1 MERSHTLAVIRMVMG
16 EENRRHFRNVDSALR
31 QSRLL
36 FPEGKSKIH
45 KQKRTARTDGDGI
58 AA

>member
-1 MERSHTLAVIRMVMG
+1 MG